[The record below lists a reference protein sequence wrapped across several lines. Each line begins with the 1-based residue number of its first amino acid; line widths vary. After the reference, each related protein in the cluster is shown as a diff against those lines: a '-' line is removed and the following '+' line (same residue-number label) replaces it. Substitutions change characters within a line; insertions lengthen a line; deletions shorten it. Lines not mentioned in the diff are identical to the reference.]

1 MLPLNK
7 VDSRTAL
14 HHRGGQRYL
23 DRVASSRREA
33 MAKYFVTGATG
44 FIGGR
49 VTRQLVDAG
58 HEVVAIA
65 RNPERAKDLVS
76 LGVDV
81 RPGDITD
88 PDSLRRPM
96 AGVDGVFH
104 IAGWYKIG
112 SKDRAQGERINV
124 AGTRNVLTAMRDLGI
139 RKGVYTSTLAV
150 FSDTH
155 GELVDETYR
164 RDGPWLTEYDRTKWV
179 AHYEVAEP
187 MIRAGLPLVIVQPGV
202 NYGPGD
208 TSEIR
213 PLILRYLHRKLRA
226 LPKRTAYCWAHVD
239 DTARGHLLAMEKGA
253 VGQAYILAGWPHTLI
268 DAFSLAE
275 RITGIPA
282 PRFHASPGLLGAMAA
297 ISRSERLRVA
307 AGVTYLGS
315 NAKARRELGFAP
327 RPLEEGLRETLRHE
341 MRLLG
346 IDSAAS

>member
-1 MLPLNK
+1 
-7 VDSRTAL
+7 
-14 HHRGGQRYL
+14 
-23 DRVASSRREA
+23 

-58 HEVVAIA
+58 QEVVAIA

-88 PDSLRRPM
+88 PDSLRCPM

-112 SKDRAQGERINV
+112 SKDRAEGERINV

-150 FSDTH
+150 SSDTH

-164 RDGPWLTEYDRTKWV
+164 SDGPWLTEYDRTKWV

-213 PLILRYLHRKLRA
+213 PLIVRYLQRKLRA

-239 DTARGHLLAMEKGA
+239 DTARGHLLAMEKGS
-253 VGQAYILAGWPHTLI
+253 VGQTYMLAGWPHTLI
-268 DAFSLAE
+268 DAFDLAE
-275 RITGIPA
+275 RITGIHA
-282 PRFHASPGLLGAMAA
+282 PRFHASPGLLRAMAA

>member
-1 MLPLNK
+1 
-7 VDSRTAL
+7 
-14 HHRGGQRYL
+14 
-23 DRVASSRREA
+23 

-49 VTRQLVDAG
+49 VTRQLVAAG
-58 HEVVAIA
+58 HDVVAIA
-65 RNPERAKDLVS
+65 RNPQSAQELVS

-88 PDSLRRPM
+88 ADSLRGPM

-112 SKDRAQGERINV
+112 SKNRAEGERVNAV
-124 AGTRNVLTAMRDLGI
+124 GTRNVLTAMRELGI
-139 RKGVYTSTLAV
+139 PKGVYTSTLAV

-155 GELVDETYR
+155 GQLVDETYR
-164 RDGPWLTEYDRTKWV
+164 TNGPWLTEYDRTKWV
-179 AHYEVAEP
+179 AHYDVAEP

-202 NYGPGD
+202 NYGPED

-213 PLILRYLHRKLRA
+213 PLFVRYLQRKLRA

-239 DTARGHLLAMEKGA
+239 DTARGHLLAMEKGS
-253 VGQAYILAGWPHTLI
+253 VGQAYIIAGWPHTLI
-268 DAFSLAE
+268 DAFDLAE

-282 PRFHASPGLLGAMAA
+282 PRFRASPGLLRALAA

-327 RPLEEGLRETLRHE
+327 RPLEEGLRETLQHE

-346 IDSAAS
+346 IDSATS

>member
-1 MLPLNK
+1 
-7 VDSRTAL
+7 
-14 HHRGGQRYL
+14 
-23 DRVASSRREA
+23 

-49 VTRQLVDAG
+49 VTRQLVAAG
-58 HEVVAIA
+58 HDVVAIA
-65 RNPERAKDLVS
+65 RNPQSAQDLVS

-88 PDSLRRPM
+88 ADSLRGPM

-112 SKDRAQGERINV
+112 SKNRAEGERVNAV
-124 AGTRNVLTAMRDLGI
+124 GTRNVLTAMRELGI
-139 RKGVYTSTLAV
+139 PKGVYTSTLAV

-155 GELVDETYR
+155 GQLVDETYR
-164 RDGPWLTEYDRTKWV
+164 TNGPWLTEYDRTKWV
-179 AHYEVAEP
+179 AHYDVAEP

-202 NYGPGD
+202 NYGPED

-213 PLILRYLHRKLRA
+213 PLFVRYLQRKLRA

-239 DTARGHLLAMEKGA
+239 DTARGHLLAMEKGS
-253 VGQAYILAGWPHTLI
+253 VGQAYIIAGWPHTLI
-268 DAFSLAE
+268 DAFDLAE

-282 PRFHASPGLLGAMAA
+282 PRFRASPGLLRALAA

-327 RPLEEGLRETLRHE
+327 RPLEEGLRETLQHE

-346 IDSAAS
+346 IDSATS